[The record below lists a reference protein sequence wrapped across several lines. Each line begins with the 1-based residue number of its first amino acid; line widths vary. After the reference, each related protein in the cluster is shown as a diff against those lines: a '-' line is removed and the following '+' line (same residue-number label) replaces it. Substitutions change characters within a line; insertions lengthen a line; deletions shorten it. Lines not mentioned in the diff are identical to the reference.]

1 MYNKTELDIHDTSFD
16 EVELNMLHNTC
27 HWKLEDSE
35 QYKLIEQSE
44 KENAITAWSQTVQD
58 QANLKHYRDK

>member
-1 MYNKTELDIHDTSFD
+1 
-16 EVELNMLHNTC
+16 MLHNTC

-44 KENAITAWSQTVQD
+44 KENAVTAWSQTVQD